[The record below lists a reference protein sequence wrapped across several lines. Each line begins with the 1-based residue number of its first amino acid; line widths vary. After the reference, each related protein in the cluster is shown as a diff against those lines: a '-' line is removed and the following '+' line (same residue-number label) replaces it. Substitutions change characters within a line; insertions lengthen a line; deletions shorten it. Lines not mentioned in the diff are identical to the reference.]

1 MGMTADEQNKDAD
14 VKLLDAKADDVKLDA
29 AERGGDADAKD
40 EKAERGGDADAK
52 DAKAADAKDAAPP
65 APPPFRFF
73 QEFLPLLRDIH
84 AMVVALPGYGPFLAK
99 YGALQVVRLATAL
112 SPLVA
117 ARLLRRADFD
127 DLSPAQYAALG
138 GVGAINVLGRLA
150 PFASAEAVDALKES
164 LQITQATAVVAKLF
178 ELPHD
183 AMLSTPTG
191 EFVQL
196 IAKVFRNLDTLL
208 PALYGAI
215 LPVAVE
221 TLCAVGFVAYV
232 YGWIAA
238 VLLGLFLAYSKV
250 AYAAAGKKAER
261 NKNMMMAM
269 LSEWGKILATAQ
281 SYERA
286 HVFGNVGHEVA
297 TVRGAFARIGDR
309 ITALSR
315 LEHREGLSLTFLTL
329 TTTLGFLAL
338 VSAADVRGTAVE
350 RVALMF
356 YLFIYIGGFDP
367 YAVGISNLRAAVF
380 EYQTFHA
387 FVAKLSDVADAPGAA
402 PIARRP
408 RPSIEFRNVSF
419 SYGGRA
425 ILDDVSFACE
435 RGQTVGLVGASGCG
449 KSTVLRLL
457 LRFYRPSSGSIFVD
471 GKDVHRDITG
481 DSLRALFSVVTQ
493 DAQIFNGTIRDN
505 IAYGKLGATDDE
517 ILAAARAAELV
528 LDAGDLTLD
537 KDCGEKGAK
546 LSGGQ
551 QQRVSLARAILK
563 SGSVF
568 LLDEPTTGLDNT
580 VAKSLQATLDALS
593 AESTTLCITHH
604 LEDLR
609 AADQILYLD
618 GGRVVERGSY
628 DSLMEQR
635 GAFFDQV
642 NARR

>member
-99 YGALQVVRLATAL
+99 YGALQAVRLATAL

-261 NKNMMMAM
+261 NKNMM
-269 LSEWGKILATAQ
+269 L
-281 SYERA
+281 
-286 HVFGNVGHEVA
+286 
-297 TVRGAFARIGDR
+297 
-309 ITALSR
+309 
-315 LEHREGLSLTFLTL
+315 
-329 TTTLGFLAL
+329 
-338 VSAADVRGTAVE
+338 
-350 RVALMF
+350 
-356 YLFIYIGGFDP
+356 
-367 YAVGISNLRAAVF
+367 
-380 EYQTFHA
+380 
-387 FVAKLSDVADAPGAA
+387 
-402 PIARRP
+402 ARRG
-408 RPSIEFRNVSF
+408 VCKH
-419 SYGGRA
+419 A
-425 ILDDVSFACE
+425 T
-435 RGQTVGLVGASGCG
+435 RGP
-449 KSTVLRLL
+449 
-457 LRFYRPSSGSIFVD
+457 Y
-471 GKDVHRDITG
+471 
-481 DSLRALFSVVTQ
+481 
-493 DAQIFNGTIRDN
+493 
-505 IAYGKLGATDDE
+505 
-517 ILAAARAAELV
+517 
-528 LDAGDLTLD
+528 
-537 KDCGEKGAK
+537 
-546 LSGGQ
+546 
-551 QQRVSLARAILK
+551 
-563 SGSVF
+563 
-568 LLDEPTTGLDNT
+568 
-580 VAKSLQATLDALS
+580 
-593 AESTTLCITHH
+593 
-604 LEDLR
+604 
-609 AADQILYLD
+609 
-618 GGRVVERGSY
+618 
-628 DSLMEQR
+628 
-635 GAFFDQV
+635 
-642 NARR
+642 

>member
-1 MGMTADEQNKDAD
+1 MGMTADEENKDAD
-14 VKLLDAKADDVKLDA
+14 VKLLDAKAGDVKLDA

-138 GVGAINVLGRLA
+138 CVGAINVLGRLA

-250 AYAAAGKKAER
+250 AYAAAGSSRRKKAER

-367 YAVGISNLRAAVF
+367 YAVGFSNLRAAVF

-493 DAQIFNGTIRDN
+493 DAQIFNGSIRDN

-563 SGSVF
+563 SGS
-568 LLDEPTTGLDNT
+568 
-580 VAKSLQATLDALS
+580 
-593 AESTTLCITHH
+593 
-604 LEDLR
+604 DLR